1 MHNEMIDQYYH
12 HPCIVMWGL
21 HNEIASDSNEGYE
34 LTRCFS
40 EFVRNKDSSRL
51 TVYATCRYN
60 KDMCLEF
67 TDVIALNYYMGW
79 YSGNFNDWDEFFD
92 NIPKIAKAH
101 NVAEKPVVMSEFGC
115 AAIFGNSNFSEDKW
129 TMQYQSQM
137 LEKVIGLS
145 KERGISGTFVWQFA
159 DVKSDININR
169 ARSFN
174 NKGILDEYRRPKF
187 SYYTVKKEYSF

>member
-1 MHNEMIDQYYH
+1 M
-12 HPCIVMWGL
+12 
-21 HNEIASDSNEGYE
+21 
-34 LTRCFS
+34 
-40 EFVRNKDSSRL
+40 
-51 TVYATCRYN
+51 
-60 KDMCLEF
+60 
-67 TDVIALNYYMGW
+67 
-79 YSGNFNDWDEFFD
+79 
-92 NIPKIAKAH
+92 
-101 NVAEKPVVMSEFGC
+101 AEKPVVMSEFGC

-145 KERGISGTFVWQFA
+145 KERGISGTFVWQSA